1 MASFDSQRMWNGI
14 HMTIIFENG
23 FINGF
28 TDNKFLIQPK
38 KARNIYIT

>member
-23 FINGF
+23 F